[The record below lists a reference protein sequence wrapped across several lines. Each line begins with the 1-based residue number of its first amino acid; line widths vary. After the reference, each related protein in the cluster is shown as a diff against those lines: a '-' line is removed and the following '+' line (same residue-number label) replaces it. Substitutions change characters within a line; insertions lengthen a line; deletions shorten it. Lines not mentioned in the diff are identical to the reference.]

1 MALNVNVK
9 KKDKQSS
16 TDLLKK
22 FQRAAKSAGVVAKL
36 KSKKFHE
43 RAVSDFKKKA
53 AALKKLERKAVDA
66 RLEKLGKK
74 K

>member
-9 KKDKQSS
+9 KKEKQSS

-22 FQRAAKSAGVVAKL
+22 FQKLAKSSGVVARL

-43 RAVSDFKKKA
+43 RAMSDFKKKA
-53 AALKKLERKAVDA
+53 AALKRLERKAIA
-66 RLEKLGKK
+66 ERLEKLGKK